1 MAAKHIEGLYEI
13 TRDYEKENNQI
24 VLTLTENS
32 SFEKGFGFYD
42 CNFMVKIAGKEYRL
56 RGNSYVRPSNA
67 GYIIEIDKDNLK
79 HLDLSEVSEFSIKYA
94 PIISA
99 DERTNDWND
108 LFAYN
113 SGKPVDAT
121 DYIPITIQ

>member
-1 MAAKHIEGLYEI
+1 
-13 TRDYEKENNQI
+13 
-24 VLTLTENS
+24 
-32 SFEKGFGFYD
+32 
-42 CNFMVKIAGKEYRL
+42 MVKIAGKEYRL

-99 DERTNDWND
+99 DETTNDWND

-121 DYIPITIQ
+121 DYIPITIQKFVPHSLNGIEWVCKIRY